1 MATAA
6 LAPATSPMTI
16 ESAPQSHASYDLA
29 INSTFHLSDDVI
41 AIADG
46 TFTPEETPVLA
57 ATAESITSLSEAL
70 YAYTTAASNDSQP
83 WSTTR
88 KELHVTSTQLSAT
101 ATADTPDLAPETR
114 IPYQTHVQRT
124 PELPEVCTDDGIH
137 IYAQKAASPRA
148 HSSLIKDWHTHKV
161 AQRPYPQGLRDKQVI
176 DETHDKLH
184 AQGRME
190 YVHGPTPFAA
200 PVFVVW
206 RTARGETKGRV
217 VIDLRAL
224 NKVTMPDSYPLP
236 LQEDI
241 IQELMYG
248 FPLKGP
254 LEAVDRTASA
264 EADEL
269 PYIKEALRKQAS
281 LAMDLAA
288 MKAKR
293 WYDAKHRP
301 IHLKA
306 GDKVYLKLH
315 QGYHQPG
322 RPPKKWSQQ
331 REGPFVIRRMVG
343 DLACELDLPEQNRV
357 HPVISIHH
365 LKPAHEGC
373 FEEAHPGPVEATK
386 DFTDQEGEFYEV
398 DKLLDV
404 RVRKIGRNRK
414 PVTEYLVHWKGWGS
428 MHDQWIRKEEE
439 VDKLK
444 RGRKRRAIPNP
455 NRRFM
460 CLAEALAAGEIVPE
474 IGGPK
479 KAVVVDCDSEEEEVE
494 SDTETAPVIEV
505 KVSGPPQ
512 RTTRLGRVIKRP
524 RTY

>member
-1 MATAA
+1 MTTAYH
-6 LAPATSPMTI
+6 
-16 ESAPQSHASYDLA
+16 PQ
-29 INSTFHLSDDVI
+29 
-41 AIADG
+41 ADG
-46 TFTPEETPVLA
+46 LAERRNQTVETALRLA
-57 ATAESITSLSEAL
+57 YIEDPNLDWKTLIPSLQWHLNTA
-70 YAYTTAASNDSQP
+70 YN
-83 WSTTR
+83 
-88 KELHVTSTQLSAT
+88 TSTKTSA
-101 ATADTPDLAPETR
+101 
-114 IPYQTHVQRT
+114 H
-124 PELPEVCTDDGIH
+124 
-137 IYAQKAASPRA
+137 
-148 HSSLIKDWHTHKV
+148 
-161 AQRPYPQGLRDKQVI
+161 
-176 DETHDKLH
+176 
-184 AQGRME
+184 
-190 YVHGPTPFAA
+190 
-200 PVFVVW
+200 
-206 RTARGETKGRV
+206 
-217 VIDLRAL
+217 
-224 NKVTMPDSYPLP
+224 
-236 LQEDI
+236 
-241 IQELMYG
+241 ELMYG

-343 DLACELDLPEQNRV
+343 DLACELDLPEQIKV

-373 FEEAHPGPVEATK
+373 FEEAHPGPVEVTK

-428 MHDQWIRKEEE
+428 MHDQWVRKEEISSKALDE
-439 VDKLK
+439 FHGQTTGPRVVRNSKAK
-444 RGRKRRAIPNP
+444 GR
-455 NRRFM
+455 
-460 CLAEALAAGEIVPE
+460 
-474 IGGPK
+474 
-479 KAVVVDCDSEEEEVE
+479 SES
-494 SDTETAPVIEV
+494 SDM
-505 KVSGPPQ
+505 
-512 RTTRLGRVIKRP
+512 
-524 RTY
+524 